1 MRNMKG
7 ENKNMIMLPPEEL
20 TVYLSVG
27 ENGEWIHDP
36 DMPTELEEI
45 FQKFVKEETAIRQSS
60 RKEDETSGTKD
71 W

>member
-1 MRNMKG
+1 
-7 ENKNMIMLPPEEL
+7 MIILPPEEL
-20 TVYLSVG
+20 AVYLSVG

-36 DMPTELEEI
+36 DMPTELEET

>member
-1 MRNMKG
+1 
-7 ENKNMIMLPPEEL
+7 MIILPPEEL

-45 FQKFVKEETAIRQSS
+45 FQKFVKEERVEQTC
-60 RKEDETSGTKD
+60 
-71 W
+71 

>member
-7 ENKNMIMLPPEEL
+7 ENKNMIILPPEEL

-45 FQKFVKEETAIRQSS
+45 FQKFVKEERVEQTC
-60 RKEDETSGTKD
+60 
-71 W
+71 

>member
-1 MRNMKG
+1 
-7 ENKNMIMLPPEEL
+7 MIILPPEEL

-45 FQKFVKEETAIRQSS
+45 FQKFVKEERPSEIYRCLYLYE
-60 RKEDETSGTKD
+60 RNHR
-71 W
+71 